1 MLETNEYI
9 RLANRNARDGE
20 RMKSDLVRRQDVLD
34 IVYLDPGISET
45 NAKMIKELPSAEP
58 ENGEWSEITIPWSPD
73 YLIYKCSK
81 CGGIEVFRSRFC
93 PNCGAEM
100 RGAGYESF
108 YE

>member
-1 MLETNEYI
+1 
-9 RLANRNARDGE
+9 
-20 RMKSDLVRRQDVLD
+20 MKSDLVRRQDVLD

-45 NAKMIKELPSAEP
+45 QAKMILDLPSVKTKQ
-58 ENGEWSEITIPWSPD
+58 GEWSEITIPFSPN
-73 YLIYKCSK
+73 YLIYKCSE

-93 PNCGAEM
+93 PHCGAEM